1 MQMSMH
7 KLNSIR
13 LALDMAIEHYISR
26 ESNVKGEKLYILS
39 DCKAAID
46 IIYNRHQTDQQ
57 AHVLTRVR
65 SYLKTLHALRIEI
78 TLVWIPG
85 HCDIHF
91 HDLADSCAKDSIKNA
106 YDIPTATLTLNTC
119 KKMISKQCGAL
130 WQTRWNRSTVGR
142 ATYDL
147 VPNVGIKHE

>member
-1 MQMSMH
+1 M
-7 KLNSIR
+7 
-13 LALDMAIEHYISR
+13 Y
-26 ESNVKGEKLYILS
+26 VLS
-39 DCKAAID
+39 DYKAEID

-106 YDIPTATLTLNTC
+106 YDIPTATYMQKDDIQTVRSIMAN
-119 KKMISKQCGAL
+119 KMESVYSWKSYI
-130 WQTRWNRSTVGR
+130 
-142 ATYDL
+142 
-147 VPNVGIKHE
+147 